1 MGLKH
6 NHSTNCLEPFKKYR
20 VLDKNR
26 DKIRRLRHKLRQNQ
40 TKLCEIVRNEMEN
53 V

>member
-6 NHSTNCLEPFKKYR
+6 NHSYCLEPLKISS
-20 VLDKNR
+20 LDKNR
-26 DKIRRLRHKLRQNQ
+26 DKIVGLRHKLRQNQ